1 MLQDF
6 SHRVSQN
13 FNEDIEFM
21 ELLKLELI
29 FRCYKIT
36 NNLNKYQEELRLIT
50 YLLQKHS
57 IDNYYIK
64 LQSEYFLSHLAI
76 NQKISNFKEFLINY
90 SPNIVQR
97 SINQI
102 KTLHIMVNKN
112 IPFKVLNQLFVIFK
126 GFYYLENDV

>member
-1 MLQDF
+1 METDNSTQDSYYDIKNVMDHLMLQDF
-6 SHRVSQN
+6 SYRVPQN

-76 NQKISNFKEFLINY
+76 NQKISNFK
-90 SPNIVQR
+90 
-97 SINQI
+97 
-102 KTLHIMVNKN
+102 
-112 IPFKVLNQLFVIFK
+112 
-126 GFYYLENDV
+126 

>member
-1 MLQDF
+1 METDNSTQDSYYDIKNVMDHLMLQDF
-6 SHRVSQN
+6 SYRVPQN

-97 SINQI
+97 SIN
-102 KTLHIMVNKN
+102 
-112 IPFKVLNQLFVIFK
+112 
-126 GFYYLENDV
+126 